1 MSILT
6 KKDLWR
12 VFINQFSIRSCN
24 NFERQQAAGYT
35 QAMLPVIRKCYPDK
49 ALQKKAMRRHMELF
63 LTHDMGS
70 AVCIGVSAAME
81 ERIAQSGDISEDSVN
96 AVKTA
101 MMGPVA
107 GLGDSLIQGTA
118 RPILAG
124 LGASFALQGSIIGSI
139 FFFICMMSI
148 SLSIRWFGVF
158 LGYKQGVKLVTNMQK
173 SGIIT
178 KVTEL
183 AAIAAYMISGAFVA
197 IIVTAHTPISFTAG
211 KTTITLQE
219 TLDNLMPGII
229 GLIYTGVM
237 YYLISRKNISAIS
250 LMIWTMVFGVVMVYF
265 GILS

>member
-6 KKDLWR
+6 KKDLWL
-12 VFINQFSIRSCN
+12 VLLNQFSIRSCN
-24 NFERQQAAGYT
+24 NFERQQASGYT
-35 QAMLPVIRKCYPDK
+35 QSMLPVIKKCYPDDK
-49 ALQKKAMRRHMELF
+49 QAQQLAMERHMELF

-70 AVCIGVSAAME
+70 SVCVGVSAAME
-81 ERIAQSGDISEDSVN
+81 ERIAQSGDISESSIN

-124 LGASFALQGSIIGSI
+124 LGASFALQGSVIGSL
-139 FFFICMMSI
+139 FFFLCMTSI
-148 SLSIRWFGVF
+148 SLSIRYFGVF
-158 LGYKQGVKLVTNMQK
+158 QGYSQGVKLVTNMQK

-197 IIVTAHTPISFTAG
+197 LIVVAHTPISFTAG
-211 KTTITLQE
+211 DTTIKLQE
-219 TLDNLMPGII
+219 TLDNLMP
-229 GLIYTGVM
+229 
-237 YYLISRKNISAIS
+237 
-250 LMIWTMVFGVVMVYF
+250 
-265 GILS
+265 

>member
-35 QAMLPVIRKCYPDK
+35 QAMLPIIRKCYPDK
-49 ALQKKAMRRHMELF
+49 SLQKKAMERHMELF

-124 LGASFALQGSIIGSI
+124 LGASF
-139 FFFICMMSI
+139 
-148 SLSIRWFGVF
+148 
-158 LGYKQGVKLVTNMQK
+158 
-173 SGIIT
+173 
-178 KVTEL
+178 
-183 AAIAAYMISGAFVA
+183 
-197 IIVTAHTPISFTAG
+197 
-211 KTTITLQE
+211 
-219 TLDNLMPGII
+219 
-229 GLIYTGVM
+229 
-237 YYLISRKNISAIS
+237 
-250 LMIWTMVFGVVMVYF
+250 
-265 GILS
+265 